1 MESGHA
7 GATRRVFYHLG
18 AENKQSRVA
27 HRLYAQCKRF
37 ISGNMDS
44 KEESCVFIV
53 ELDTVDKYNRSI
65 CITQLYYFNSSLCFC
80 AYFLRGTKE
89 TSE

>member
-7 GATRRVFYHLG
+7 GATHRVFYHLG

-44 KEESCVFIV
+44 KEESCGC
-53 ELDTVDKYNRSI
+53 L
-65 CITQLYYFNSSLCFC
+65 L
-80 AYFLRGTKE
+80 
-89 TSE
+89 